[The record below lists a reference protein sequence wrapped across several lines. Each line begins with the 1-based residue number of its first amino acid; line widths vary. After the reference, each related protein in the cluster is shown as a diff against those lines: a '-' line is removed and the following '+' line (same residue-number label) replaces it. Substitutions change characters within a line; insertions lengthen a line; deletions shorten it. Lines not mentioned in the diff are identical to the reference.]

1 MKNIKMDSWRI
12 FLLVSSLNIVYHRRR
27 QCWIVK
33 ELFLAGNYVF
43 TFIFIQISTN
53 CTLPFDLLIAF
64 ENFDANWSKGI
75 TTTRTPGAV
84 DPFTSSNFRNI
95 SQGKTHVILD
105 DAQSSVKQNQHSC
118 LQSSEIPQVR
128 LIVNM
133 FAPEIIHF
141 IINPKFATVLAIW
154 NIKLTKGRKY
164 LWSAREY
171 SWSGTDSFFLSF
183 GIKLLFCFALCGNPG
198 NSSNEWRQP
207 LVTLIGFEFLS
218 STTRLHN
225 WVSDL
230 VWGSCLQLLLC
241 IRPRNWKTP
250 KAMNCSRLRLSW
262 CQASSSTDLQ
272 ESYTVLPAPN
282 EVRAVTLNI
291 IRWPCEP
298 STSGNRMGKSL

>member
-95 SQGKTHVILD
+95 SQGNTHVILD
-105 DAQSSVKQNQHSC
+105 DAQFSVKQNQHSC
-118 LQSSEIPQVR
+118 LQSWEIPQVR

-171 SWSGTDSFFLSF
+171 SWSGTNSFFLSF
-183 GIKLLFCFALCGNPG
+183 GIKAAVLF
-198 NSSNEWRQP
+198 R
-207 LVTLIGFEFLS
+207 LVWKSREFFKWVKAATGYS
-218 STTRLHN
+218 HWFWIFILHN
-225 WVSDL
+225 EVAQLSFRF
-230 VWGSCLQLLLC
+230 CL
-241 IRPRNWKTP
+241 RF
-250 KAMNCSRLRLSW
+250 
-262 CQASSSTDLQ
+262 
-272 ESYTVLPAPN
+272 LPA
-282 EVRAVTLNI
+282 
-291 IRWPCEP
+291 
-298 STSGNRMGKSL
+298 TSSLYQA